1 MFLFYMLILIYL
13 FFWENFVFV
22 FFFLKKMLYLKQ
34 NGVFVCQYIVFVLKT
49 IIDLDLLRL
58 L

>member
-1 MFLFYMLILIYL
+1 MLILIYL